1 MAKKKRLLKE
11 RDRKRFR
18 LHATLTPEQRAAE
31 VAIMRHPGHRAA
43 QRFGG
48 MRYRRIAAW
57 TIPLVALLAWWFMTA
72 TGRVERFFLPSP
84 GDTFRIG
91 LHMLASAAF
100 WRDLLISMFRI
111 FAGFALACAIAFP
124 CGIWMGRSR
133 FFNSVV
139 EPPISF
145 IRFVPMPAV
154 IPLMILWFGSG
165 EWGKVMIIC
174 AGIFFQL
181 VLMIADAV
189 ASVPEAYYDIAHS
202 VGATPWQRLVHFTI
216 PAAGPEIWDSLR
228 INIGLA
234 WATLIFAEILGAT
247 SGLGYL
253 IVRSQRYLLTENIF
267 VAVLV
272 IGILGI
278 ITDKIFGWYY
288 YRRFPW
294 SAQVQ
299 RAEARQ

>member
-1 MAKKKRLLKE
+1 MVKKKRKLKE
-11 RDRKRFR
+11 RDRKKFR

-31 VAIMRHPGHRAA
+31 SATIRHPGHRAA
-43 QRFGG
+43 RRFGG
-48 MRYRRIAAW
+48 MRYRWLAAW
-57 TIPLVALLAWWFMTA
+57 AIPLLALGAWWFVTT
-72 TGRVERFFLPSP
+72 TGRVERFFLPP
-84 GDTFRIG
+84 PADTFGTG
-91 LHMLASAAF
+91 LEMVISAEF
-100 WRDLLISMFRI
+100 WRDLIISMSRI
-111 FAGFALACAIAFP
+111 FGGFLLACALAFP
-124 CGIWMGRSR
+124 CGILMGRSR

-165 EWGKVMIIC
+165 EWGKVVIIC
-174 AGIFFQL
+174 LGIFFQL

-202 VGATPWQRLVHFTI
+202 VQATPWQRLVYFTI
-216 PAAGPEIWDSLR
+216 PASGPEIWDSLR
-228 INIGLA
+228 INVGLA

-278 ITDKIFGWYY
+278 LTDKLFGWYY

-294 SAQVQ
+294 SAEVQ
-299 RAEARQ
+299 RAEAGQ